1 MNYLLP
7 LHVKLTRQCVP
18 GQLDSVLCALSLS
31 QVVPSTPLS
40 LHSLL
45 SPLPHHLI
53 LPSSPVSLSVLKV
66 PAMPHMAFNTF
77 CFWNFFVFTLHYR
90 VYCRAGLSVCAK
102 GRAIKLKLIIKL
114 YVQFN

>member
-18 GQLDSVLCALSLS
+18 GQLGSVLCALSLSLS
-31 QVVPSTPLS
+31 QVVPSTPLC
-40 LHSLL
+40 LH
-45 SPLPHHLI
+45 SPLPPLPNHLI

-77 CFWNFFVFTLHYR
+77 CFWHFFVFTLHYP
-90 VYCRAGLSVCAK
+90 VYCRAGLSV
-102 GRAIKLKLIIKL
+102 
-114 YVQFN
+114 